1 MSGDYMPG
9 PEVEK
14 TEIAHRGWTNLSV
27 VTFVLPDG
35 TRFNREIEDHGRAAC
50 VLAYDPERRTALLVS
65 QFRAAVFLTSG
76 EIDLLEVVA
85 GVIDAG
91 DGADTAKREAMEE
104 AGVQLRNLE
113 TVATVWTSPGIS
125 TERSEMFLAAY
136 SAADRT
142 GAGGGLAAEH
152 EKITVVEI
160 ALTELAAMV
169 DTGRIT
175 DMKTLAL
182 VQTLRLRHPA
192 LFRELS

>member
-1 MSGDYMPG
+1 
-9 PEVEK
+9 
-14 TEIAHRGWTNLSV
+14 
-27 VTFVLPDG
+27 VLPDG

-76 EIDLLEVVA
+76 ETDLLEVVA
-85 GVIDAG
+85 GVVDAG

-142 GAGGGLAAEH
+142 GVGGGLAAEH
-152 EKITVVEI
+152 EKITVVEV

-169 DTGRIT
+169 DTGRVT

-182 VQTLRLRHPA
+182 AQTLRLRHPA

>member
-1 MSGDYMPG
+1 MTG
-9 PEVEK
+9 PAIDK
-14 TEIAHRGWTNLSV
+14 MEIAHRGWTTLSV

-35 TRFNREIEDHGRAAC
+35 TKFNREIEDHGRAAC

-76 EIDLLEVVA
+76 ETDLLEVVA

-91 DGADTAKREAMEE
+91 DGADTARREAMEE

-136 SAADRT
+136 SAVDRT
-142 GAGGGLAAEH
+142 GTGGGLAAEH
-152 EKITVVEI
+152 EKITIVEI
-160 ALTELAAMV
+160 ALAELAALA

-182 VQTLRLRHPA
+182 VQTLRLRQPA
-192 LFRELS
+192 LFREL

>member
-1 MSGDYMPG
+1 
-9 PEVEK
+9 
-14 TEIAHRGWTNLSV
+14 

-35 TRFNREIEDHGRAAC
+35 SKFNREIEDHGRAAC
-50 VLAYDPERRTALLVS
+50 VLAYDPQRRTALLVR

-76 EIDLLEVVA
+76 ETDLLEVVA
-85 GVIDAG
+85 GVVDAG
-91 DGADTAKREAMEE
+91 EGADTARREAMEE
-104 AGVQLRNLE
+104 AGVQLHNLE
-113 TVATVWTSPGIS
+113 TVAAVWTSPGIS
-125 TERSEMFLAAY
+125 TERSEMFLASY

-142 GAGGGLAAEH
+142 GEGGGLAAEH

-160 ALTELAAMV
+160 ALTELAALA

-192 LFRELS
+192 LFREL

>member
-1 MSGDYMPG
+1 MTVPV
-9 PEVEK
+9 VEK
-14 TEIAHRGWTNLSV
+14 TEIAHRGWTTLSV
-27 VTFVLPDG
+27 VSFALPDG
-35 TRFNREIEDHGRAAC
+35 TKFSREIEDHGRAAC

-76 EIDLLEVVA
+76 ETDLLEVVA
-85 GVIDAG
+85 GVVDTG
-91 DGADTAKREAMEE
+91 EGADTARREAMEE

-125 TERSEMFLAAY
+125 TERSEMFLASY

-142 GAGGGLAAEH
+142 GEGGGLAAEH

-160 ALTELAAMV
+160 ALTELAAMA

-175 DMKTLAL
+175 DMKTLTL
-182 VQTLRLRHPA
+182 IQTLRLRHPA
-192 LFRELS
+192 LFRELT

>member
-1 MSGDYMPG
+1 MAG
-9 PEVEK
+9 PEIEK
-14 TEIAHRGWTNLSV
+14 TEIAHQGWTTLSV
-27 VTFVLPDG
+27 VTFALPDG
-35 TRFNREIEDHGRAAC
+35 TKFNREIEDHGRAAC

-76 EIDLLEVVA
+76 ETDLLEAIA
-85 GVIDAG
+85 GVVDSG
-91 DGADTAKREAMEE
+91 DGADTARREAMEE

-113 TVATVWTSPGIS
+113 TVATVWTSLGIS
-125 TERSEMFLAAY
+125 TERSEIFLASY

-142 GAGGGLAAEH
+142 GEGGGLAAEH
-152 EKITVVEI
+152 EKITVVEV
-160 ALTELAAMV
+160 ALTELAALA

-192 LFRELS
+192 LFREQT

>member
-1 MSGDYMPG
+1 
-9 PEVEK
+9 
-14 TEIAHRGWTNLSV
+14 
-27 VTFVLPDG
+27 
-35 TRFNREIEDHGRAAC
+35 
-50 VLAYDPERRTALLVS
+50 
-65 QFRAAVFLTSG
+65 
-76 EIDLLEVVA
+76 
-85 GVIDAG
+85 VIDAG